1 MTALKLA
8 EAEKGPGLA
17 EMVQQAYS
25 VGITENEIKRA
36 VGLMIDVKRKDA
48 DTIIIREDV
57 KDSKRLWIKPCKYM
71 G

>member
-8 EAEKGPGLA
+8 EADKGPGLA
-17 EMVQQAYS
+17 EMVQQAYG
-25 VGITENEIKRA
+25 VGITENEIIRA
-36 VGLMIDVKRKDA
+36 VGLMIDVKRKEV

-57 KDSKRLWIKPCKYM
+57 KDAKRLWIKPCKYM